1 MGRNVHLNRKNW
13 SITRNE
19 KTEVIHKSRRA
30 KKKKKIDAPKPFSM
44 IYLL

>member
-1 MGRNVHLNRKNW
+1 MGRNVHMNRKNW

-19 KTEVIHKSRRA
+19 ITEVIHKSRRA
-30 KKKKKIDAPKPFSM
+30 KKKIDAPKPFSL